1 MDAEN
6 TLADNKLQ
14 SKNSQLVSQNL
25 YSAYALIVENK
36 GGIYI

>member
-6 TLADNKLQ
+6 TPADNKLQ

-25 YSAYALIVENK
+25 YSIYALIVANK
-36 GGIYI
+36 ERYYG